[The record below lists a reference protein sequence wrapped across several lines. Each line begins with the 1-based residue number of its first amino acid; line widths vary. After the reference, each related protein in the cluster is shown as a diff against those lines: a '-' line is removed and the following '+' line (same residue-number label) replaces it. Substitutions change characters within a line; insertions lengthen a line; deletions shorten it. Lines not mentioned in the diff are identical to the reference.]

1 MNKPI
6 KRFITLCSLAA
17 AIGASIPANAQ
28 VNNDWYDIEVVV
40 FTQGRQADIASES
53 WPKSP
58 EVRYPTNAIYVY
70 SPEEIIRQTLVS
82 TEVAPANPPELEQM
96 SFSEQETNV
105 LQTDDI
111 GAAHETRLAIPYSVS
126 QQARDVYH
134 QYLNNLGINFALTA
148 EEQSQIVV
156 LDDLTSIYR
165 DLADYTELSITDRAF
180 DLNRLE
186 TAGHRVL
193 VAKRWRQYIP
203 ANSNAQPVIFQGGQ
217 QFGDHYELEGTIT
230 FNRERLLH
238 TDLNLWFSTF
248 ELNLDEESET
258 RLPSAP
264 ARALEITSEQEPT
277 FGFINLQAN
286 DEAGLPSHVSTQLFV
301 MNQVRLMRSET
312 LHYIDHPAFGVLIYV
327 HRYPERD
334 ELVEQFF
341 GTTEQ

>member
-1 MNKPI
+1 MNQPL
-6 KRFITLCSLAA
+6 KRFITLCSLATA
-17 AIGASIPANAQ
+17 LGASLSVGAQ
-28 VNNDWYDIEVVV
+28 PNNDWYDIEVVV

-70 SPEEIIRQTLVS
+70 SPEEIIHQTLRS
-82 TEVAPANPPELEQM
+82 TEVAPANTPETEQQ
-96 SFSEQETNV
+96 SFSEQGSDAFPPNDVVDE
-105 LQTDDI
+105 Q
-111 GAAHETRLAIPYSVS
+111 ETRLAIPYSVA
-126 QQARDVYH
+126 QQARDVYQ
-134 QYLNNLGINFALTA
+134 QYLDNLGINFALTA

-165 DLADYTELSITDRAF
+165 DLADYTDLPVTDRAF
-180 DLNRLE
+180 DVSRLE
-186 TAGHRVL
+186 RAGHRVL
-193 VAKRWRQYIP
+193 VAKRWRQFIP
-203 ANSNAQPVIFQGGQ
+203 ANSSAQPVIFQGGQ

-248 ELNLDEESET
+248 ELNLEEQPEA

-264 ARALEITSEQEPT
+264 ARTLEINSEQEPT

-286 DEAGLPSHVSTQLFV
+286 DEAELPSHVSTQLFV
-301 MNQVRLMRSET
+301 MNQIRLMRSET